1 MFGCRFDDLGT
12 RAGACSS
19 SMHLQVEFNGRRRAG
34 YCLPK
39 ARPHVFVLLR
49 KKCYEQGRSPV
60 VGSSRLAVRD
70 IVFRQQSKTMA
81 FQLRSANTTSIL
93 CAARVEWGCALCG
106 STRQEGEGSEH
117 HHLGQ
122 NRIYTCPNLRI
133 PL

>member
-1 MFGCRFDDLGT
+1 MFGCRFGDLGA
-12 RAGACSS
+12 RASACSS

-81 FQLRSANTTSIL
+81 FQLRSAGMTSICVQPEWSGAVLCVAAPGRKGKAPSITTSGRI
-93 CAARVEWGCALCG
+93 EFTPAL
-106 STRQEGEGSEH
+106 
-117 HHLGQ
+117 
-122 NRIYTCPNLRI
+122 I
-133 PL
+133 